1 MLWSCRLSLFIKF
14 EGLKLKLKLNLFDEV
29 QSFKFESLVCLNG
42 GPNKNS
48 QKKINLFLIY
58 LYLKFSINRS
68 QIL

>member
-48 QKKINLFLIY
+48 QKKINLF
-58 LYLKFSINRS
+58 
-68 QIL
+68 